1 MLREGTGWEVEHP
14 RDVWRLHT
22 LPGLTMNAGHSAE
35 ARNHLR
41 FDRLS
46 QPWLRPL
53 AKRWCRLRLG
63 LDSPLRL
70 GGLACRRPRMPCCV
84 RGMWLYAVRRGHRG
98 VFDVPHKHRMIT
110 RWPPRSAQKRPKV
123 TNYGCRTSPAIYPSP
138 VRSINPKFHAATRRS
153 TPGW

>member
-1 MLREGTGWEVEHP
+1 MLPEGTGWEVEYP

-53 AKRWCRLRLG
+53 AKRWCRLRLS

-84 RGMWLYAVRRGHRG
+84 RRMWLAKDTLISSRRSIRG
-98 VFDVPHKHRMIT
+98 MQVSHSPALVCAVFDDPNLVSFMPT
-110 RWPPRSAQKRPKV
+110 SA
-123 TNYGCRTSPAIYPSP
+123 
-138 VRSINPKFHAATRRS
+138 
-153 TPGW
+153 